1 MLKTPT
7 KRTALNFLLPGGI
20 IRILWAWSFTIVLLC
35 GLTIGQ
41 SASAFAPVDHHSP
54 TSVETSDGSAGSMN
68 ISLSCHP
75 ALACAAFVL
84 PIGAVTAFIPSYAVM
99 SRPHFAQAQ
108 LRFGGPFVSLPPP
121 RLLI

>member
-7 KRTALNFLLPGGI
+7 KLTALNFLLPGGI
-20 IRILWAWSFTIVLLC
+20 VRILWAWSFTIVLLC

-54 TSVETSDGSAGSMN
+54 TSVETSDGSAGSTN

-75 ALACAAFVL
+75 ALACISFVL
-84 PIGAVTAFIPSYAVM
+84 PIGAVTAFISSYAVV
-99 SRPHFAQAQ
+99 SRPHFAQTQ
-108 LRFGGPFVSLPPP
+108 LRFGGPSVSLPPP

>member
-1 MLKTPT
+1 MKTPT
-7 KRTALNFLLPGGI
+7 KGTALNFLLPG
-20 IRILWAWSFTIVLLC
+20 RMARLLWVWSFAIVLLC

-54 TSVETSDGSAGSMN
+54 TSVEMSDGSAGSTN

-84 PIGAVTAFIPSYAVM
+84 PIGAVTAFTPGYAVV
-99 SRPHFAQAQ
+99 SRPHFAQTQ
-108 LRFGGPFVSLPPP
+108 LRFGGPSVSLPPP
-121 RLLI
+121 RLLT

>member
-7 KRTALNFLLPGGI
+7 KRTALNFLLPGGVV
-20 IRILWAWSFTIVLLC
+20 RFLWAWSFTVVLLC

-54 TSVETSDGSAGSMN
+54 TSVETSDGSAGSTN

-84 PIGAVTAFIPSYAVM
+84 PIGAVTAFIPGYAVV
-99 SRPHFAQAQ
+99 SRPQFAQTQ
-108 LRFGGPFVSLPPP
+108 LRFGGPSVSLPPP

>member
-20 IRILWAWSFTIVLLC
+20 VRLIWAWSFTVLLLC

-54 TSVETSDGSAGSMN
+54 TSVEASDGSAGSTN

-75 ALACAAFVL
+75 ALACTAFVV
-84 PIGAVTAFIPSYAVM
+84 PIGAVTEFIPSYAVV
-99 SRPHFAQAQ
+99 SRPNFAQTQ
-108 LRFGGPFVSLPPP
+108 LRFGGPSVILPPP

>member
-20 IRILWAWSFTIVLLC
+20 LRLLWAWSFTIVLLC

-54 TSVETSDGSAGSMN
+54 TTVETSAGSAGSTN

-75 ALACAAFVL
+75 AVACAAFVL
-84 PIGAVTAFIPSYAVM
+84 PIGALTAFIPGYAVV
-99 SRPHFAQAQ
+99 SRLHFAQTQ
-108 LRFGGPFVSLPPP
+108 LRFGGPSVSLPPP

>member
-7 KRTALNFLLPGGI
+7 KRTALSFLLPG
-20 IRILWAWSFTIVLLC
+20 RMVRLVWSWSFAIVLLC
-35 GLTIGQ
+35 GLIIGQ
-41 SASAFAPVDHHSP
+41 SASAFATAGHHPP
-54 TSVETSDGSAGSMN
+54 TSVEASDGPAGPAN

-84 PIGAVTAFIPSYAVM
+84 PIGAVTAFIPGYAVV
-99 SRPHFAQAQ
+99 SRPHFAQTQ
-108 LRFGGPFVSLPPP
+108 LRFGGPSVSLPPP

>member
-1 MLKTPT
+1 MMQTPT
-7 KRTALNFLLPGGI
+7 NRTALNFLLPGGI
-20 IRILWAWSFTIVLLC
+20 VRLLWVWSFTIVLLC

-84 PIGAVTAFIPSYAVM
+84 PTGAVTAFISSGAVV
-99 SRPHFAQAQ
+99 SRTDCAQTQ
-108 LRFGGPFVSLPPP
+108 LRFGGPSVRLPPP
-121 RLLI
+121 RPLI

>member
-20 IRILWAWSFTIVLLC
+20 VRLLWVWSFTIVLLC

-54 TSVETSDGSAGSMN
+54 TSVETSDRSAGSTN

-84 PIGAVTAFIPSYAVM
+84 PIGAVTAFIPGYAVV
-99 SRPHFAQAQ
+99 SRPHIAQTQ
-108 LRFGGPFVSLPPP
+108 LRFGGPSVSLPPP

>member
-7 KRTALNFLLPGGI
+7 KRTALNFLLPGGMV
-20 IRILWAWSFTIVLLC
+20 RLLWAWSFMIVLLC
-35 GLTIGQ
+35 GLIIGQ
-41 SASAFAPVDHHSP
+41 SVSAFAPVDHHSS
-54 TSVETSDGSAGSMN
+54 TSVETSDGSAGSTN

-84 PIGAVTAFIPSYAVM
+84 PIGAVTAFIPGYAVV
-99 SRPHFAQAQ
+99 SRPHIDQTQ
-108 LRFGGPFVSLPPP
+108 LRFGGPSVSLPPP

>member
-20 IRILWAWSFTIVLLC
+20 LRLLWAWSFTIVLLC

-54 TSVETSDGSAGSMN
+54 TSVETSDGSAGSTN

-84 PIGAVTAFIPSYAVM
+84 PIGAVTPFIPGYAVV
-99 SRPHFAQAQ
+99 SRPHFAQTT
-108 LRFGGPFVSLPPP
+108 LRFGGPSVSLPPP

>member
-7 KRTALNFLLPGGI
+7 KRTALNFLLPGGMV
-20 IRILWAWSFTIVLLC
+20 RVLWAWSFMIVLLC

-54 TSVETSDGSAGSMN
+54 TSVEMSDGSAGSTN

-75 ALACAAFVL
+75 ALACTAFVL
-84 PIGAVTAFIPSYAVM
+84 PIGAVTAFIPSHAVM
-99 SRPHFAQAQ
+99 SRPRLAQTQ
-108 LRFGGPFVSLPPP
+108 LRFGGPSVSLPPP

>member
-20 IRILWAWSFTIVLLC
+20 IRILWVWSFTIVLVC

-54 TSVETSDGSAGSMN
+54 TSVETSDGSAGSTN
-68 ISLSCHP
+68 ISLCCHP

-84 PIGAVTAFIPSYAVM
+84 PFGAVTAFIPSYAVM
-99 SRPHFAQAQ
+99 SRPHFAQTQ
-108 LRFGGPFVSLPPP
+108 LRFGGPSVSLPPP

>member
-20 IRILWAWSFTIVLLC
+20 LRLLWAWSFTIVLLC

-41 SASAFAPVDHHSP
+41 SASAFDPVDHHSP
-54 TSVETSDGSAGSMN
+54 TSVETSDGSAGSTN

-75 ALACAAFVL
+75 ALACTAFVL
-84 PIGAVTAFIPSYAVM
+84 PIGAVTAFIPGYAEV
-99 SRPHFAQAQ
+99 SRPHFAQTQ
-108 LRFGGPFVSLPPP
+108 LRFGGPSVSLPPP